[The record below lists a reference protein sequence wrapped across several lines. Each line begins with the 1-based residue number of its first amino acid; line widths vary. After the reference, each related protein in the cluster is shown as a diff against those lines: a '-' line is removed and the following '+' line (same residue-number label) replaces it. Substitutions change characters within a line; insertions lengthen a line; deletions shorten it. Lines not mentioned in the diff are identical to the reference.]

1 MKSENKAPAAGYAA
15 TARISLKAKAS
26 RVWEALTDPRL
37 VKQYLFGTEMKADWR
52 VGGTITYAGVWE
64 GKPYEDRGT
73 ILEIVPNRLLK
84 SSYWSAFSGK
94 EDTPEN
100 RLIVTYELTES
111 GGQTTLAN
119 TTGNNPT
126 QEGAEHSAGNWT
138 SVLEKLKELVEEQPF
153 DGKKPS

>member
-1 MKSENKAPAAGYAA
+1 MNSESKAPAAGYTA
-15 TARISLKAKAS
+15 TARITVKATAS

-37 VKQYLFGTEMKADWR
+37 VRQYLFGTDMKADWR
-52 VGGTITYAGVWE
+52 VGGAITYTGVWE

-73 ILEIVPNRLLK
+73 ILELVPKKLLK

-100 RLIVTYELTES
+100 RLIVIYELTES
-111 GGQTTLAN
+111 GGETALSI

-126 QEGAEHSAGNWT
+126 QDGADHSAGNWT
-138 SVLEKLKELVEEQPF
+138 TVLQKLKEILE
-153 DGKKPS
+153 K